1 MNMHQEYNNS
11 GENYWPSAD
20 QPSEPRYKAP
30 AGYSAANWTD
40 GPTSIP
46 LPILQRA
53 ETRVKAQKAFF
64 KHLFV
69 YSALVSVSWLIG
81 ISGFIEN
88 QIENP
93 SVAIFVPIIITVLSG
108 LRVAW
113 SLFNAFIWEEKSH
126 QERVLHEAR
135 KMMS

>member
-11 GENYWPSAD
+11 DENYWPPTD

-30 AGYSAANWTD
+30 LGYSATAWTEN
-40 GPTSIP
+40 PAAVHNIP

-64 KHLFV
+64 KHLFI
-69 YSALVSVSWLIG
+69 YTALVSGSWLLGIG
-81 ISGFIEN
+81 GFV
-88 QIENP
+88 ENP
-93 SVAIFVPIIITVLSG
+93 TAAIFVPIIITVLGG

-113 SLFNAFIWEEKSH
+113 SFFNAFIWEEKSH

-135 KMMS
+135 KMMH

>member
-1 MNMHQEYNNS
+1 MNMHQEYTNS
-11 GENYWPSAD
+11 GDNNWPSTN

-30 AGYSAANWTD
+30 AGYSDAVWTENAAVHN
-40 GPTSIP
+40 IP

-53 ETRVKAQKAFF
+53 ERRVAAQRAFF
-64 KHLFV
+64 KHLFI
-69 YSALVSVSWLIG
+69 YAALVSVSWLIG

-88 QIENP
+88 YQ
-93 SVAIFVPIIITVLSG
+93 SVTIFVPIIISVLGG

-113 SLFNAFIWEEKSH
+113 SFFNAFIWEEKTQ